1 MKRNAFSGTSR
12 RDFIKTSGILAAGTI
27 LAAQAAPR
35 VHAAESNTIKIAIVG
50 CGGRGGGAVRQALNA
65 DPNVVLWAVADT
77 FQDRAF
83 GMAGAV
89 QADLENRDQAK
100 KFDVADDR
108 RFFGF
113 DAYKKA
119 MDALDPGDVVLLTT
133 PPGFRPLHYAYA
145 VEKGLH
151 VFAEK
156 PVAVDIPGLK
166 WLQESNKKAKEKGL
180 KIGVGLN
187 NRHYLRTEET
197 VKAIQ
202 DGRIG
207 DVVATYVYRMH
218 SPHRVSPIGNRTP
231 LEQQLRNIFCF
242 TWTTG
247 GFIVDALIHNL
258 DICCWAMG
266 KGDAANI
273 PVACQGYGG
282 RTVRTDQ
289 DELIDL
295 ACCDFFFEDGRR
307 MTMHTKC
314 IPNTWASFQGVVHG
328 SKGSAVL
335 GEGVGDPKMFSD
347 YNAIKERGDGI
358 IWTPNSPGND
368 SYQTEHDRLFQAIRE
383 DQAWNEM
390 DRGIDATFI
399 PILGRMAVDT
409 GQFLTAE
416 KAWSSKYECV
426 KNVADMNF
434 DTPAPAT
441 PDENGNY
448 PMPIPGQTDYWQ
460 DEPITNFT
468 AAPAE
473 GTPRRRQGGQG
484 QGGQGRQRRQEQQ

>member
-1 MKRNAFSGTSR
+1 MNRNVSSR
-12 RDFIKTSGILAAGTI
+12 RDFLKTSGIVAAGTL
-27 LAAQAAPR
+27 LATQAAPR
-35 VHAAESNTIKIAIVG
+35 VHAAESNTIKIALIG
-50 CGGRGGGAVRQALNA
+50 CGGRGGGAVRQALAA

-77 FQDRAF
+77 FQDKAF

-89 QADLENRDQAK
+89 KADLENNNQAK

-108 RFFGF
+108 RFVGF

-119 MDALDPGDVVLLTT
+119 IDSLDKGDVVLLCT
-133 PPGFRPLHYAYA
+133 PPGFRPLHFSYA
-145 VEKGLH
+145 VEKGVN

-166 WLQESNKKAKEKGL
+166 WLQESNQKAKDKGL
-180 KIGVGLN
+180 KVAVGLN
-187 NRHYLRTEET
+187 NRHYLRTAET

-202 DGRIG
+202 DGKIG

-218 SPHRVSPIGNRTP
+218 SPHRVSPIGDRTP

-242 TWTTG
+242 NWTTG

-266 KGDAANI
+266 KGDDALI

-282 RTVRTDQ
+282 RTIRTDK
-289 DELIDL
+289 DELYDIS
-295 ACCDFFFEDGRR
+295 CCDFIYEDGRK

-314 IPNTWASFQGVVHG
+314 IANTWSSFQGTVHG
-328 SKGSAVL
+328 TKGSAVL

-358 IWTPNSPGND
+358 IWTPSSPGND
-368 SYQTEHDRLFQAIRE
+368 SYQTEHDRLFKAIRE
-383 DQAWNEM
+383 DQTWNEM
-390 DRGIDATFI
+390 GRGIGATFV

-409 GQFLTAE
+409 GQYVTADM
-416 KAWSSKYECV
+416 AWSSPFSYIED
-426 KNVADMNF
+426 VANMSF
-434 DTPAPAT
+434 DKPAPVM
-441 PDENGNY
+441 PDENGDY
-448 PMPIPGQTDYWQ
+448 AIPVPGQTVYWG
-460 DEPITNFT
+460 D
-468 AAPAE
+468 APAG
-473 GTPRRRQGGQG
+473 GTQRRR
-484 QGGQGRQRRQEQQ
+484 RSS